1 MGSVQF
7 LESTEKLSWI
17 QQYNQFN
24 EEFNIYRTVVVTN
37 NRMIL
42 NYLHDL
48 LQKED
53 FSVFKTCSG
62 SPAYD
67 YETFLRKLYR
77 IFFITSSELLDSSED
92 FMKILMDEHNFII
105 LENLNYEETE
115 NVMNLLKKA
124 KKTGFLEKHPYY
136 IWIN

>member
-1 MGSVQF
+1 MGSVEF

-24 EEFNIYRTVVVTN
+24 EEYNIYRTIVVTN

-42 NYLHDL
+42 TYLHDV

-53 FSVFKTCSG
+53 YSVFKTSSG
-62 SPAYD
+62 SLAYD
-67 YETFLRKLYR
+67 YETFLRKLHR
-77 IFFITSSELLDSSED
+77 IMFITCSELLESSEE
-92 FMKILMDEHNFII
+92 FMKILMHEHNFMI
-105 LENLNYEETE
+105 LENLNHEETE
-115 NVMNLLKKA
+115 KVMQMLKRA
-124 KKTGFLEKHPYY
+124 KKTGFLEKLPYY